1 VLRLIAMTVEAAERH
16 GRWVGVCGGLA
27 GEPFGAALL
36 TGLGVA
42 ELSMTPRDIP
52 AVKSVLRAASRA
64 ELREL
69 AMRAIACGTPDEV
82 RALEAEL
89 DAITRPA
96 AQVAA

>member
-1 VLRLIAMTVEAAERH
+1 VLRLIAQTVEAATRH

-52 AVKSVLRAASRA
+52 GVKAVLRGATLPALRGLAA
-64 ELREL
+64 
-69 AMRAIACGTPDEV
+69 RAIACGTAAEV
-82 RALEAEL
+82 RELEMEL
-89 DAITRPA
+89 DAMTRPA
-96 AQVAA
+96 PQAAA